1 VVVLGGLGGR
11 EVRLGGAWRGGE
23 PRQPFHR
30 RGEVGS
36 GEDFFE
42 LEELRWPAMA
52 V

>member
-23 PRQPFHR
+23 PRQPFYR

-36 GEDFFE
+36 GEDFFK